1 MDIHSSLTMID
12 YAVILVYIIL
22 LLSLGFWVSFRKKH
36 TTDLFLAG
44 NTLGWPNVGLSIFGT
59 NVSPTMMIASC
70 GIAYSSGM
78 VAANFVDFSDVTR
91 HGLLSALYEY
101 EDKHNA

>member
-12 YAVILVYIIL
+12 YTVILIYIIIL
-22 LLSLGFWVSFRKKH
+22 LALGFWVSFRKKH
-36 TTDLFLAG
+36 TKDIFLAG

-59 NVSPTMMIASC
+59 NVSPTM
-70 GIAYSSGM
+70 
-78 VAANFVDFSDVTR
+78 DFSDVTR